1 MTFVSSLVISL
12 ILGLLIENM
21 TTKYLLI
28 DLDKESKVARGPG
41 KMRIFYY
48 ESVMLDLLFKVYALS
63 SILLFYYL
71 FLPVM
76 CNSLDCPHGFCDPM
90 TQRCM
95 PYKKGIF

>member
-48 ESVMLDLLFKVYALS
+48 ESVILDLLNFQSLRFIFYTFV
-63 SILLFYYL
+63 LLF
-71 FLPVM
+71 
-76 CNSLDCPHGFCDPM
+76 
-90 TQRCM
+90 
-95 PYKKGIF
+95 IFASHV

>member
-48 ESVMLDLLFKVYALS
+48 ESVILDLLSLRFIFYTFV
-63 SILLFYYL
+63 LLF
-71 FLPVM
+71 
-76 CNSLDCPHGFCDPM
+76 
-90 TQRCM
+90 
-95 PYKKGIF
+95 IFASHV

>member
-28 DLDKESKVARGPG
+28 DLDKEGKVARGQG

-48 ESVMLDLLFKVYALS
+48 ESVILDF
-63 SILLFYYL
+63 
-71 FLPVM
+71 
-76 CNSLDCPHGFCDPM
+76 
-90 TQRCM
+90 
-95 PYKKGIF
+95 

>member
-48 ESVMLDLLFKVYALS
+48 ESVILDLLNFQSLRFIFYTFV
-63 SILLFYYL
+63 LLF
-71 FLPVM
+71 
-76 CNSLDCPHGFCDPM
+76 
-90 TQRCM
+90 
-95 PYKKGIF
+95 IFTSHV

>member
-28 DLDKESKVARGPG
+28 DLEKESTVARGPG

-48 ESVMLDLLFKVYALS
+48 KSVIIDFFKVYALT
-63 SILLFYYL
+63 SIRFVLLF
-71 FLPVM
+71 
-76 CNSLDCPHGFCDPM
+76 
-90 TQRCM
+90 
-95 PYKKGIF
+95 IFTSHM

>member
-48 ESVMLDLLFKVYALS
+48 ESVILDLLKFTLY
-63 SILLFYYL
+63 LLYFCFIIYFYQSCVTVL
-71 FLPVM
+71 IVHMAFV
-76 CNSLDCPHGFCDPM
+76 
-90 TQRCM
+90 TQ
-95 PYKKGIF
+95 

>member
-48 ESVMLDLLFKVYALS
+48 KRVILD
-63 SILLFYYL
+63 
-71 FLPVM
+71 
-76 CNSLDCPHGFCDPM
+76 
-90 TQRCM
+90 
-95 PYKKGIF
+95 